1 MSNNALTAL
10 VLAALDDSGLKALE
24 ERVTELAEIG
34 FKPVIVDELPETG
47 EENTLYLVPQQD
59 PGEDPWYKEYMW
71 LDNQWELIGTTSV
84 DFSDYYTSNDV
95 DNILENYYTQS
106 EADDKFVVRE
116 VQGSGITSRLT
127 NDGSIISEVT
137 NSDNSTT
144 VEVYTD
150 NVRIEADDLT
160 DGSWSAITVDADG
173 GINMGAGDNDNTS
186 EITIN
191 PSEGTIVLDAPN
203 GVQVP
208 EPVNDNDAATK
219 SYVDSVGDNI
229 QTDITNLENEVTAH
243 KNKFFDGVSEDW
255 DQFTT
260 EEKVYKLVSAVEDYV
275 TLDIAETYSIN
286 AAVGLDPQDEI
297 ISDMYEDEIIDM
309 TNEIIGGN
317 G

>member
-34 FKPVIVDELPETG
+34 FKPVIVNELPETG
-47 EENTLYLVPQQD
+47 EENTLYLVPQQE

-95 DNILENYYTQS
+95 DNLLANYYTQS
-106 EADDKFVVRE
+106 E
-116 VQGSGITSRLT
+116 
-127 NDGSIISEVT
+127 
-137 NSDNSTT
+137 
-144 VEVYTD
+144 
-150 NVRIEADDLT
+150 
-160 DGSWSAITVDADG
+160 VDELV
-173 GINMGAGDNDNTS
+173 NQTS
-186 EITIN
+186 EEITN
-191 PSEGTIVLDAPN
+191 LSEDIT
-203 GVQVP
+203 
-208 EPVNDNDAATK
+208 
-219 SYVDSVGDNI
+219 NI
-229 QTDITNLENEVTAH
+229 ENNITNIEGDITNLGDNITNIEGDITNIQSDITNLGDSITGVETDLSALEAEVATKAR
-243 KNKFFDGVSEDW
+243 KDKFFDGVSEDW

-260 EEKVYKLVSAVEDYV
+260 EEKVYRLVSAVEDYV
-275 TLDIAETYSIN
+275 TLDISETYSIN

>member
-71 LDNQWELIGTTSV
+71 LDGQWELIGTTSV

-95 DNILENYYTQS
+95 DNILENYYNK
-106 EADDKFVVRE
+106 DE
-116 VQGSGITSRLT
+116 V
-127 NDGSIISEVT
+127 D
-137 NSDNSTT
+137 
-144 VEVYTD
+144 
-150 NVRIEADDLT
+150 AALT
-160 DGSWSAITVDADG
+160 DKQDIIT
-173 GINMGAGDNDNTS
+173 AGDNIIINNNEISADLSNYLAKDNTTAYTPS
-186 EITIN
+186 NQYN
-191 PSEGTIVLDAPN
+191 P
-203 GVQVP
+203 
-208 EPVNDNDAATK
+208 ATK
-219 SYVDSVGDNI
+219 QYVDTKTG
-229 QTDITNLENEVTAH
+229 EVFD
-243 KNKFFDGVSEDW
+243 KFFDGVSEDW